1 MYNKGKERREVVKVF
16 GTNQYNPF
24 AQMQGSFSQTMMQ
37 PQYGGIQSQQSLI
50 RVTGIDGAKAYQM
63 PPNSVVPL
71 FDSDN
76 DIMYIKSTDGA
87 GFPTIKAFTFA
98 PYEYTQAPSRSEF
111 VTRAEFEEL
120 KGMIE
125 NGKQFIRRDESSS
138 AGE

>member
-1 MYNKGKERREVVKVF
+1 MFNA
-16 GTNQYNPF
+16 NQYNPF
-24 AQMQGSFSQTMMQ
+24 AQMQGSFSQPMMQ
-37 PQYGGIQSQQSLI
+37 PQFGGIPPQQSLI
-50 RVTGIDGAKAYQM
+50 RVTGVDGAKAYQM

-98 PYEYTQAPSRSEF
+98 PYEYAVSAGKNEF

-125 NGKQFIRRDESSS
+125 NGKQFVRTDTETTTN
-138 AGE
+138 

>member
-1 MYNKGKERREVVKVF
+1 MFDNFNTMTGQNTGRGNMNF
-16 GTNQYNPF
+16 QNLWQHQYQNCF
-24 AQMQGSFSQTMMQ
+24 
-37 PQYGGIQSQQSLI
+37 QSQNLI

-71 FDSDN
+71 FDNDN

-87 GFPTIKAFTFA
+87 GFPTIKAFAFT
-98 PYEYTQAPSRSEF
+98 PYETTSTMRQNDY

-125 NGKQFIRRDESSS
+125 NGKQFVSGDIQNTNKE
-138 AGE
+138 